1 MFPFANEL
9 LGWRILQI
17 GADAQFGVNR
27 KQQEMVVEDH
37 QPPLDLEDPGLL
49 MAMEMFSKMSPEE
62 MEETM
67 MELKK
72 MLGDDP
78 ETLAAIDDVMKEIP
92 NMKDADIKSSL
103 KDMISDDEIQAAT
116 NDALRLLRSTE
127 NVWETIWEQRD
138 AILEAVIASGQITAM
153 DAARFRNDR
162 NEWEA
167 ELKHI
172 WTELQKEAATLE
184 KSHQ

>member
-1 MFPFANEL
+1 MS
-9 LGWRILQI
+9 
-17 GADAQFGVNR
+17 DAG
-27 KQQEMVVEDH
+27 E
-37 QPPLDLEDPGLL
+37 
-49 MAMEMFSKMSPEE
+49 
-62 MEETM
+62 
-67 MELKK
+67 
-72 MLGDDP
+72 
-78 ETLAAIDDVMKEIP
+78 
-92 NMKDADIKSSL
+92 SSN
-103 KDMISDDEIQAAT
+103 QAARLSLE
-116 NDALRLLRSTE
+116 NHNASSGSNLGHSDGGAAMPIPVGVRLLRSTE